1 LPLLWFCLFLIA
13 TKGRSCCGKTSRG
26 FAPRGWLRIGAWG
39 VRWTW
44 ARELS
49 APENGAT
56 GSGGKVA
63 AARGGSL
70 ERRRAEVNLRMVL
83 VKLFMGLMA
92 RADVR
97 LQKTV
102 IVRARPH
109 SSEQVS
115 AHHDPQAADR
125 A

>member
-1 LPLLWFCLFLIA
+1 
-13 TKGRSCCGKTSRG
+13 
-26 FAPRGWLRIGAWG
+26 
-39 VRWTW
+39 
-44 ARELS
+44 
-49 APENGAT
+49 
-56 GSGGKVA
+56 
-63 AARGGSL
+63 
-70 ERRRAEVNLRMVL
+70 MVL